1 MIIVKKSGY
10 LIYKNFKFR
19 CALGKNGIKKKVKE
33 GDFVTPKG
41 KYKLIKIYYR
51 PDRIKKINSPLKK
64 VRIKK
69 NMGWCDDV
77 NSKYY
82 NKQIKIN
89 DKISHEK
96 LYRKDSLYDILVV
109 LNYNLNPIIRGK
121 GSAIFL
127 HVAKKNY
134 SKTQG
139 CIALKRN
146 ELLNLVSKIK
156 KNTQIRIG

>member
-10 LIYKNFKFR
+10 LNYKNFKFR

-33 GDFVTPKG
+33 GDFITPKG

-64 VRIKK
+64 IKIKK

-96 LYRKDSLYDILVV
+96 LYRNDNVYDIIVV
-109 LNYNLNPIIRGK
+109 LNYNLNPIIKGK

-139 CIALKRN
+139 FIALKKN
-146 ELLNLVSKIK
+146 ELLNLVSKIR
-156 KNTQIRIG
+156 KNTQIKIG

>member
-10 LIYKNFKFR
+10 LNYKNFKFR

-33 GDFVTPKG
+33 GDFITPKG

-64 VRIKK
+64 IKIKK

-77 NSKYY
+77 NSKHY

-96 LYRKDSLYDILVV
+96 LYRKDSLYDILIV
-109 LNYNLNPIIRGK
+109 LNYNLNPITRGK

-139 CIALKRN
+139 CIALKKN

-156 KNTQIRIG
+156 KNTQIKIG

>member
-10 LIYKNFKFR
+10 LNYKNFKFR
-19 CALGKNGIKKKVKE
+19 CALGKNGIRQKARE
-33 GDFVTPKG
+33 GDFITPKG
-41 KYKLIKIYYR
+41 KYKFIKIYYR
-51 PDRIKKINSPLKK
+51 ADRIKKVHSPLKK
-64 VRIKK
+64 IKIKK

-89 DKISHEK
+89 KKISHEK
-96 LYRKDSLYDILVV
+96 LYRKDNVYDIIVV
-109 LNYNLNPIIRGK
+109 LNYNINPIIKGK

-134 SKTQG
+134 NKTKG
-139 CIALKRN
+139 CIALKKN

-156 KNTQIRIG
+156 KNTQIKIG

>member
-10 LIYKNFKFR
+10 LKYKNFKFR
-19 CALGKNGIKKKVKE
+19 CALGKGGIKQKESE
-33 GDFVTPKG
+33 GDFITPKG
-41 KYKLIKIYYR
+41 KFKLIKIYYR
-51 PDRIKKINSPLKK
+51 SDRIKRINSTLKK
-64 VRIKK
+64 IKIKK

-77 NSKYY
+77 SSNYY

-89 DKISHEK
+89 KKISHEK
-96 LYRKDSLYDILVV
+96 LHRKDNVYDIIVV

-134 SKTQG
+134 NKTQG
-139 CIALKRN
+139 CIALKKD
-146 ELLNLVSKIK
+146 ELLTLISKIK
-156 KNTQIRIG
+156 KDTQIRIS

>member
-10 LIYKNFKFR
+10 LKYKKFKFR
-19 CALGKNGIKKKVKE
+19 CALGKGGIKQKERE
-33 GDFVTPKG
+33 GDFITPKG
-41 KYKLIKIYYR
+41 KFKLIKIYYR
-51 PDRIKKINSPLKK
+51 SDRIKKINSTLKK
-64 VRIKK
+64 IKIKK

-77 NSKYY
+77 SSNYY

-89 DKISHEK
+89 KKISHEK
-96 LYRKDSLYDILVV
+96 LHRKDNVYDIIVV
-109 LNYNLNPIIRGK
+109 LNYNLNPIIKGK

-134 SKTQG
+134 NKTQG
-139 CIALKRN
+139 CIALKKN
-146 ELLNLVSKIK
+146 ELLYLISKIK

>member
-10 LIYKNFKFR
+10 LNYKNFKFR

-33 GDFVTPKG
+33 GDFITPKG

-89 DKISHEK
+89 DKISHER
-96 LYRKDSLYDILVV
+96 LYRKDSLYDIIVV

>member
-10 LIYKNFKFR
+10 LNYKNFKFR
-19 CALGKNGIKKKVKE
+19 CALGKNGIRQKERE

-51 PDRIKKINSPLKK
+51 ADRIKKIRSPLKK
-64 VRIKK
+64 IKIKK

-89 DKISHEK
+89 KKISHEK
-96 LYRKDSLYDILVV
+96 LYRKDNVYDIVV
-109 LNYNLNPIIRGK
+109 VINYNINPIIKGK

-134 SKTQG
+134 KKTQG
-139 CIALKRN
+139 CIALKKS

-156 KNTQIRIG
+156 KNTQIKIG

>member
-1 MIIVKKSGY
+1 
-10 LIYKNFKFR
+10 
-19 CALGKNGIKKKVKE
+19 
-33 GDFVTPKG
+33 
-41 KYKLIKIYYR
+41 
-51 PDRIKKINSPLKK
+51 
-64 VRIKK
+64 
-69 NMGWCDDV
+69 MGWCDDV

-96 LYRKDSLYDILVV
+96 LYRNDNVYDIIVV
-109 LNYNLNPIIRGK
+109 LNYNLNPIIKGK

-139 CIALKRN
+139 CIALKKN
-146 ELLNLVSKIK
+146 ELLNLVSKIR
-156 KNTQIRIG
+156 KNTQIKIG

>member
-10 LIYKNFKFR
+10 LKYKNFKFR
-19 CALGKNGIKKKVKE
+19 CALGKGGIKQKERE
-33 GDFVTPKG
+33 GDFITPKG
-41 KYKLIKIYYR
+41 KFKLIKIYYR
-51 PDRIKKINSPLKK
+51 SDRIKKINSTLKK
-64 VRIKK
+64 IKIKK

-77 NSKYY
+77 SSNYY

-89 DKISHEK
+89 KKIGHEK
-96 LYRKDSLYDILVV
+96 LHREDNVYDIIVV
-109 LNYNLNPIIRGK
+109 LNYNLNPIIKGK

-134 SKTQG
+134 NKTQG
-139 CIALKRN
+139 CIALKKN
-146 ELLNLVSKIK
+146 ELLYLVSKIK

>member
-1 MIIVKKSGY
+1 
-10 LIYKNFKFR
+10 
-19 CALGKNGIKKKVKE
+19 
-33 GDFVTPKG
+33 
-41 KYKLIKIYYR
+41 
-51 PDRIKKINSPLKK
+51 
-64 VRIKK
+64 
-69 NMGWCDDV
+69 MGWCDDV

-156 KNTQIRIG
+156 KNTQIKIG

>member
-10 LIYKNFKFR
+10 LNYKNFKFR
-19 CALGKNGIKKKVKE
+19 CALGKNGIRQKERE

-41 KYKLIKIYYR
+41 KHKLIKIYYR
-51 PDRIKKINSPLKK
+51 ADRIKKIHSPLKK
-64 VRIKK
+64 IKIKK

-89 DKISHEK
+89 KKISHEK
-96 LYRKDSLYDILVV
+96 LCRKDNVYDIVVV
-109 LNYNLNPIIRGK
+109 LNYNINPIIKGK

-134 SKTQG
+134 KKTQG
-139 CIALKRN
+139 CIALKKS

-156 KNTQIRIG
+156 KNTQIKIG

>member
-10 LIYKNFKFR
+10 LNYKNFKFR
-19 CALGKNGIKKKVKE
+19 CALGKNGIKKKMKE
-33 GDFVTPKG
+33 GDFITPRG

-64 VRIKK
+64 IKIKK

-156 KNTQIRIG
+156 KNTQIKIG

>member
-10 LIYKNFKFR
+10 LNYKNFKFR

-33 GDFVTPKG
+33 GDFITPKG

-51 PDRIKKINSPLKK
+51 ADRIKKINSPLKK
-64 VRIKK
+64 IKLKK

-89 DKISHEK
+89 DKISHER

-146 ELLNLVSKIK
+146 ELLNLVSKIR
-156 KNTQIRIG
+156 KNTQIKIG

>member
-10 LIYKNFKFR
+10 LKYKNFKFR
-19 CALGKNGIKKKVKE
+19 CALGKGGIKQKERE
-33 GDFVTPKG
+33 GDFITPKG
-41 KYKLIKIYYR
+41 KFKLIKIYYSS
-51 PDRIKKINSPLKK
+51 DRIKKISSTLKK
-64 VRIKK
+64 IKIKK

-77 NSKYY
+77 SSNYY

-89 DKISHEK
+89 KKITHEK
-96 LYRKDSLYDILVV
+96 LHRKDSLYDIIVV
-109 LNYNLNPIIRGK
+109 LNYNLNPIIKGK

-134 SKTQG
+134 NKTQG
-139 CIALKRN
+139 CIALKKN
-146 ELLNLVSKIK
+146 ELLSLISKIK

>member
-10 LIYKNFKFR
+10 LNYKNFKFR
-19 CALGKNGIKKKVKE
+19 CALGKNGIRQKTRE

-51 PDRIKKINSPLKK
+51 ADRIKKISSSLKK
-64 VRIKK
+64 IKIKK
-69 NMGWCDDV
+69 NMGWCDDI
-77 NSKYY
+77 NSKFY

-89 DKISHEK
+89 KKISHEK
-96 LYRKDSLYDILVV
+96 LYRKDNVYDIVVV
-109 LNYNLNPIIRGK
+109 LNYNINPIIKGK

-134 SKTQG
+134 NKTQG
-139 CIALKRN
+139 CIALKKN

-156 KNTQIRIG
+156 KNTQIKIG

>member
-10 LIYKNFKFR
+10 LKYKNFKFR
-19 CALGKNGIKKKVKE
+19 CALGKGGIKQKERE
-33 GDFVTPKG
+33 GDFITPKG
-41 KYKLIKIYYR
+41 KFKLIKIYYR
-51 PDRIKKINSPLKK
+51 SDRIKKINSTLKTIK
-64 VRIKK
+64 IKK

-77 NSKYY
+77 SSNYY

-89 DKISHEK
+89 KKIGHEK
-96 LYRKDSLYDILVV
+96 LHREDNVYDIIVV
-109 LNYNLNPIIRGK
+109 LNYNLNPIIKGK

-134 SKTQG
+134 NKTQG
-139 CIALKRN
+139 CIALEKN
-146 ELLNLVSKIK
+146 ELLSLVSKIK

>member
-10 LIYKNFKFR
+10 LNYKNFKFR
-19 CALGKNGIKKKVKE
+19 CALGKNGIGQKKRE

-51 PDRIKKINSPLKK
+51 ADRIKKVRSPLKK
-64 VRIKK
+64 IKIKK

-82 NKQIKIN
+82 NKQIEIN
-89 DKISHEK
+89 KKISHEK
-96 LYRKDSLYDILVV
+96 LYRKDSVYDIVVV
-109 LNYNLNPIIRGK
+109 LNYNLNPIIKSK

-134 SKTQG
+134 NKTQG
-139 CIALKRN
+139 CIALKKN
-146 ELLNLVSKIK
+146 ELLSLVSKIK
-156 KNTQIRIG
+156 KNTQIRIS